1 MKSFVCSLCHNGI
14 LGGGLYLDSQ
24 SLTYKTNK
32 LTVDKKYRNLV
43 LPMQEIKE
51 ISWKWIVFPI
61 ATVNMKNGELYKKME
76 NYINSLFSINHALQ
90 NGFKSI
96 LDKYKVS
103 NSRLLNEVQQC
114 IPQWGVQATERSCDS
129 KMEGPRPDKFPF
141 ALATNIP
148 VGCLSDR
155 TVLRQQD
162 GGAALRQVR
171 ICQTAHANLCLQNDT
186 PLCPGKTGLFA
197 AGCAPKLPQS
207 WSK

>member
-61 ATVNMKNGELYKKME
+61 ATVNMKME

-103 NSRLLNEVQQC
+103 NSNFSFLNVH
-114 IPQWGVQATERSCDS
+114 
-129 KMEGPRPDKFPF
+129 
-141 ALATNIP
+141 
-148 VGCLSDR
+148 
-155 TVLRQQD
+155 
-162 GGAALRQVR
+162 
-171 ICQTAHANLCLQNDT
+171 AHY
-186 PLCPGKTGLFA
+186 
-197 AGCAPKLPQS
+197 
-207 WSK
+207 